1 MYWQAHPARDRRWF
15 DSTYVTSGFK
25 TVYKGDEIMC
35 EDTVECE
42 CCCYE
47 EEEDNTAMTHSEK
60 NIVLFALL
68 VLLGIV
74 FVVNNPHAG
83 H

>member
-1 MYWQAHPARDRRWF
+1 MCYDVINNV
-15 DSTYVTSGFK
+15 DC
-25 TVYKGDEIMC
+25 DE
-35 EDTVECE
+35 E
-42 CCCYE
+42 CCCCC